1 VAASC
6 SGRPNV
12 EGARRNRFCF
22 NAVNVV
28 VVRYGSPAMSAPLA
42 FEDVVAIDVHTHVH
56 GSACEGE
63 QQVDPSMEKFYEYF
77 GADMVIPTV
86 DTVAEYYRQRKM
98 MAVTFT
104 VDTETVTGK
113 PPVPSNEEILELAAN
128 HPDVLIPFGTV
139 DPNLGRAAV
148 SRVERLV
155 AMGARGF
162 KFHPNAQAF
171 YPNEREFYPLYE
183 AIESAGVPAL
193 FHTGHTGVG
202 ANQHGGG
209 GIRLKYSNPMYLDDV
224 AVDFPSLTIIAA
236 HPSFPWQDEAISV
249 ALHKPNVYIDLS
261 GWSPKYFSDN
271 LVRYA
276 NSLLRS
282 KVLFGSD
289 YPMITPDK
297 WMADFEKVGF
307 KDEVRPL
314 IFKENAMRV
323 LGLDAHA

>member
-1 VAASC
+1 M
-6 SGRPNV
+6 
-12 EGARRNRFCF
+12 
-22 NAVNVV
+22 
-28 VVRYGSPAMSAPLA
+28 SPHDGPEEDTVSDVLA
-42 FEDVVAIDVHTHVH
+42 LDDIVAIDVHTHVH
-56 GSACEGE
+56 ASARETDHGI
-63 QQVDPSMEKFYEYF
+63 DPSMEKFYEYF
-77 GADMVIPTV
+77 GAEVTIPTV
-86 DTVAEYYRQRKM
+86 DTVAAYYRARKM

-104 VDTETVTGK
+104 VDAQTISGK
-113 PPVPSNEEILELAAN
+113 PPVPSNEEIAELAAN
-128 HPDVLIPFGTV
+128 HRDVLIPFGSV
-139 DPNLGRAAV
+139 DPHLGTAAV
-148 SRVERLV
+148 RRITRLV
-155 AMGARGF
+155 ELGLKGF
-162 KFHPNAQAF
+162 KFHPNVQEF
-171 YPNEREFYPLYE
+171 YPNDRQYYPLYE
-183 AIESAGVPAL
+183 AIEASGVPAL

-209 GIRLKYSNPMYLDDV
+209 GIRLKYSNPMHLDDV

-276 NSLLRS
+276 NTLLRH

-297 WMADFEKVGF
+297 WMADFDLVGF
-307 KDEVRPL
+307 KDEVKPL

-323 LGLDAHA
+323 LRLGTPK